1 MKMPYNV
8 GMKQSIFFDLDG
20 TLWDAIPQIQQSWN
34 QTMKEMNQPFSFSYD
49 LIKSTMGLTP
59 LETLPIT
66 FPGTSKE
73 VGMKLFQECIKG
85 EIRFL
90 KEKPGILY
98 PHEEEVLSLLS
109 KKYPLYIVSNSDKG
123 YIENYLSSCHM
134 EKHFQGHLCAGDTNM
149 AKWQNIL
156 LLKEKENIDEV
167 IYLGDTDK
175 DRIESMKANVKF
187 IHASYGFG
195 KIEEEVEKI
204 ASLTELPNK
213 AEELFSRK

>member
-1 MKMPYNV
+1 MPYNV
-8 GMKQSIFFDLDG
+8 DMKQSIFFDLDG
-20 TLWDAIPQIQQSWN
+20 TLWDAISQIQQSWN
-34 QTMKEMNQPFSFSYD
+34 KTMEEMNQPYTFSYD

-66 FPGTSKE
+66 FPGTSTE
-73 VGMKLFQECIKG
+73 EGMKLFQECIQG

-90 KEKPGILY
+90 KNKPGILY
-98 PHEEEVLSLLS
+98 PKEEEVLSLLC

-134 EKHFQGHLCAGDTNM
+134 EKYFQGHLCAGDTNQ

-156 LLKEKENIDEV
+156 TLKEKENIDEV
-167 IYLGDTDK
+167 IYLGDTNK
-175 DRIESMKANVKF
+175 DRIESQKANVKF
-187 IHASYGFG
+187 IHAAYGFG

-204 ASLTELPNK
+204 TSLDELPMK
-213 AEELFSRK
+213 AEELFSKN